1 MRKDIEFAA
10 SLPRD
15 GKKYT
20 LLGIS
25 LLLANRRR
33 WRATGF
39 MRAGRLKG
47 EGGEVCDGRLGAQLP
62 LSDPGPARQ
71 RWARALGCPPP
82 LANLFALPQP
92 RTAKERRTV
101 FLRTRGA
108 ERTVRSIRPKGQRHP
123 QWTADEG
130 ARSTTLDPLN
140 GLWSPHIITGHLDT
154 GHLRPGHLCLEA
166 ANTAFVGV
174 GQEHY
179 MESYILSWQFRTLGS
194 GWAASGPRRRGTRDA
209 RWAPSWRPGSGS
221 GSRTSFAAA
230 SSNPLPFVPWQ
241 GGYPTETG

>member
-1 MRKDIEFAA
+1 MEFAA

-62 LSDPGPARQ
+62 LRDPGPARQ

-82 LANLFALPQP
+82 LPIPFVLFALPQP
-92 RTAKERRTV
+92 RTASQGQGTPHSVPANSRRRAHGAFHSSKKAPTV
-101 FLRTRGA
+101 DSRRGRA
-108 ERTVRSIRPKGQRHP
+108 LHH
-123 QWTADEG
+123 
-130 ARSTTLDPLN
+130 ARSPPWALVIRT
-140 GLWSPHIITGHLDT
+140 SSLDT
-154 GHLRPGHLCLEA
+154 G
-166 ANTAFVGV
+166 
-174 GQEHY
+174 
-179 MESYILSWQFRTLGS
+179 
-194 GWAASGPRRRGTRDA
+194 
-209 RWAPSWRPGSGS
+209 RWAPVTW
-221 GSRTSFAAA
+221 A
-230 SSNPLPFVPWQ
+230 PLP
-241 GGYPTETG
+241 GGCQHSFCWGWAGTIYGKLHTFLAVSHVGIGMGS

>member
-1 MRKDIEFAA
+1 MEFAA

-62 LSDPGPARQ
+62 LRDPGPARQ

-82 LANLFALPQP
+82 LPIPFVLFALPQP

-130 ARSTTLDPLN
+130 ARSTTLDPLH
-140 GLWSPHIITGHLDT
+140 GLWLSAHRHWTLDAGHL
-154 GHLRPGHLCLEA
+154 
-166 ANTAFVGV
+166 
-174 GQEHY
+174 
-179 MESYILSWQFRTLGS
+179 
-194 GWAASGPRRRGTRDA
+194 
-209 RWAPSWRPGSGS
+209 
-221 GSRTSFAAA
+221 
-230 SSNPLPFVPWQ
+230 
-241 GGYPTETG
+241 